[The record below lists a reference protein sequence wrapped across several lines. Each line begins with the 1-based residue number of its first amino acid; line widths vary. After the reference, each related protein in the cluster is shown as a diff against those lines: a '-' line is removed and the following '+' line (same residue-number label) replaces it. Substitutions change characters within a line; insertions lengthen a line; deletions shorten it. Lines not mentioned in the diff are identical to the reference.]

1 MNTACQYYLSTLFP
15 IWRTHKVK
23 GKRMVSILTSV
34 AAYLTAIA
42 DLLPSGDPRT
52 FASAAALL
60 DLLALTPVSLGHLS
74 VHFLPLALPRKG

>member
-1 MNTACQYYLSTLFP
+1 
-15 IWRTHKVK
+15 
-23 GKRMVSILTSV
+23 MVSILTSV